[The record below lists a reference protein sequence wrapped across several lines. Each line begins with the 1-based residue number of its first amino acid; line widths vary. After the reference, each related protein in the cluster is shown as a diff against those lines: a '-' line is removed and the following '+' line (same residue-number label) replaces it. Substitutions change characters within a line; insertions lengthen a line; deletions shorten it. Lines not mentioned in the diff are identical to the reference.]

1 MSRIQNAVISSV
13 KTALGWV
20 PAQWL
25 PGGTPDPLIQRRAAI
40 GRQDSRLDG
49 PVKVG
54 GQARF
59 AAEVAMDRLSYATL
73 VHSTVTHGRITRP
86 DTAPAEA
93 APGGIPVLTHRNKP
107 RNGTIP
113 THSGKKERAGG

>member
-1 MSRIQNAVISSV
+1 MSRLQKAGIASV

-25 PGGTPDPLIQRRAAI
+25 PGGTPDPLIQRRVAI

-73 VHSTVTHGRITRP
+73 VHSTVTHGRIPRLDP
-86 DTAPAEA
+86 AAPEA
-93 APGGIPVLTHRNKP
+93 APGGLPVMTQDRK
-107 RNGTIP
+107 
-113 THSGKKERAGG
+113 SGG